1 MRLSIR
7 TIALFTIGVAVLM
20 STAPAS
26 AVPVFARKYGFSCT
40 MCHSS
45 YPRLN
50 DFGQRYRNNGYQLPG
65 REDDERTV
73 LEGPAPF
80 AARTNVGYTYDNF
93 SNTPGAEDVNEFQID
108 GFDIFSAGL
117 IKQDLGYF
125 LIYLPE
131 ISGSRGLAP
140 QTGTLEMANVVFS
153 RLTSL
158 NLNARVGRFEGAWL
172 PFSAKRSL
180 TFSPYEIYS
189 FAGPGGLALD
199 ETQTGIELAGASRC
213 GLRYAAGWVDGSTT
227 NRASDSPGDFYFRLA
242 KIFGAGE
249 AQTAGQRLGAV
260 AYFGEARPTDITV
273 PDTGRQ
279 SLNRYGLDAALTSRE
294 WSLDLQYLSGKDD
307 AGLTGGTADFDIS
320 GGFLQASY
328 LPSTKWVA
336 VGRYDWVNTP
346 LGPEADIS
354 RWTVAARYYFA
365 DNIALHAEYSH
376 RSQDFFGAADA
387 TEKFFVT
394 RLDWAF

>member
-1 MRLSIR
+1 
-7 TIALFTIGVAVLM
+7 
-20 STAPAS
+20 
-26 AVPVFARKYGFSCT
+26 
-40 MCHSS
+40 
-45 YPRLN
+45 
-50 DFGQRYRNNGYQLPG
+50 
-65 REDDERTV
+65 
-73 LEGPAPF
+73 
-80 AARTNVGYTYDNF
+80 
-93 SNTPGAEDVNEFQID
+93 
-108 GFDIFSAGL
+108 
-117 IKQDLGYF
+117 
-125 LIYLPE
+125 
-131 ISGSRGLAP
+131 
-140 QTGTLEMANVVFS
+140 MANVVFS